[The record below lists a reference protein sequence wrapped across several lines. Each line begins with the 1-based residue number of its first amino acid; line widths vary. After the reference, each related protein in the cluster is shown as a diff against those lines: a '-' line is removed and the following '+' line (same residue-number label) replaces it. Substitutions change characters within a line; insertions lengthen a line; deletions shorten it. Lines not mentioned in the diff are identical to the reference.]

1 MLALINNLILKVM
14 SSNIE
19 TGHAKNVA
27 NFGKLCS
34 FCTGYG
40 TAYNPSKSTLSLI
53 ALNTMQS
60 ESQKSLNVVHGALS
74 AHKNALAA
82 REVAFKPFSK
92 LITRVMNALRSSD
105 STREIDEKADSFARK
120 LQGRRAS
127 AKLTEEEKQALAAEG
142 NGQKEISSSQLSFDS
157 RIDNFDK
164 LISLLSTIP
173 AYNPNEEELK
183 ITSLTAYLE
192 DLKAKNAAV
201 IEAAT
206 ALSNARIARNE
217 MLYKENAGLIDTALD
232 VKSYVKSVFGAGTP
246 QFRQISGLEF
256 KRYKE

>member
-1 MLALINNLILKVM
+1 M
-14 SSNIE
+14 
-19 TGHAKNVA
+19 
-27 NFGKLCS
+27 
-34 FCTGYG
+34 
-40 TAYNPSKSTLSLI
+40 
-53 ALNTMQS
+53 
-60 ESQKSLNVVHGALS
+60 
-74 AHKNALAA
+74 
-82 REVAFKPFSK
+82 
-92 LITRVMNALRSSD
+92 
-105 STREIDEKADSFARK
+105 
-120 LQGRRAS
+120 
-127 AKLTEEEKQALAAEG
+127 AAEG
-142 NGQKEISSSQLSFDS
+142 NEQKEISSSQLSFDS

-201 IEAAT
+201 IEVAT

-217 MLYKENAGLIDTALD
+217 MLYKENSGLIDTALD

-246 QFRQISGLEF
+246 QFRQVSGLEF